1 MCIFVHRVYYI
12 EMMHIVTCLKK
23 DILFSYSFS
32 SFFFAIGR
40 ICLCSGRGCMCL
52 LLGCGMYFLEVN
64 AIYRSPELH
73 GRNYRFLMIHVAQAS
88 IIFYFLCACLR
99 KYLIVGFT
107 MSCSFRRVVNVKWPS
122 RDILTICTA
131 LQSAKRTARLVCY
144 YCTDVVQY
152 HFPIDVLP
160 SFCSNF

>member
-1 MCIFVHRVYYI
+1 MLALQYLKTTPLRLTNRSTPESLHFHFIQRSKIISCVHFCSSCILYRNDAYCYL
-12 EMMHIVTCLKK
+12 LKK

-32 SFFFAIGR
+32 SFFFATGR
-40 ICLCSGRGCMCL
+40 ICLCSGRGCMCF

-107 MSCSFRRVVNVKWPS
+107 MSCSFRRVVNVK
-122 RDILTICTA
+122 
-131 LQSAKRTARLVCY
+131 
-144 YCTDVVQY
+144 
-152 HFPIDVLP
+152 
-160 SFCSNF
+160 